1 MVLRGHIEIDPPTGD
16 KQMSIR
22 NITESIKR
30 NAGSLAFKMACDP
43 SDADAQ
49 AALKEFLQRTYSDLA
64 SLAWNLGAD
73 GDVFQR
79 EAVPAS
85 DIVDDAW
92 FEINR
97 EKEFEAPAY
106 RQPYSTMSNR
116 QQFGDAVDGARL

>member
-1 MVLRGHIEIDPPTGD
+1 
-16 KQMSIR
+16 MSIHG
-22 NITESIKR
+22 TCQDIKD
-30 NAGSLAFKMACDP
+30 NASRLSHAMRCDP

-49 AALKEFLQRTYSDLA
+49 AALKEFLRRTYSDLA
-64 SLAWNLGAD
+64 SLAWHLGAD

-85 DIVDDAW
+85 ELVEDAY

-106 RQPYSTMSNR
+106 RQPYSTLSHV
-116 QQFGDAVDGARL
+116 QQGLGR